1 MTLGAAVGEW
11 RGNISQLER
20 QGVGG
25 ASHTDAQVIQD
36 DGRTGV
42 ENVYNLV
49 PKPSRNES
57 GSDSN
62 QTEER
67 SVSLNGTTL
76 REGAGKQT
84 WFL

>member
-49 PKPSRNES
+49 AKPSRNES

-62 QTEER
+62 QR
-67 SVSLNGTTL
+67 KGQYL
-76 REGAGKQT
+76 
-84 WFL
+84 